1 LEAPPPG
8 KEGND
13 TRSADAEAQ
22 TEAVQTRLR
31 YLGFIALLACGASQA
46 DGARI
51 GLEYESEKD
60 RKTGRMNDAFTLKP
74 GWEFPKDGLINLVE
88 LLIDRNR
95 DRDADSDGI
104 RAKETKLFLR
114 IRHSGSITDRLAYYV
129 RGGVGR
135 SFNNEHDFSY
145 AYIEPGL
152 KYEISPRWEWTA
164 ALREGNSIDGT
175 EGERFGKFITGPS
188 FSFDK
193 NNEVELRY
201 VRAFRDKD
209 ARAWQIGY
217 THRF

>member
-1 LEAPPPG
+1 M
-8 KEGND
+8 
-13 TRSADAEAQ
+13 RS
-22 TEAVQTRLR
+22 
-31 YLGFIALLACGASQA
+31 LGLIALFACGAAQA
-46 DGARI
+46 DGPRI

-60 RKTGRMNDAFTLKP
+60 RRTGMMNDAFTLKP
-74 GWEFPKDGLINLVE
+74 GWEFPQHSFINLVE

-95 DRDADSDGI
+95 DRDVDSDGG
-104 RAKETKLFLR
+104 RARETKLFVRL
-114 IRHSGSITDRLAYYV
+114 RHSRNFTDTLGYYV

-135 SFNNEHDFSY
+135 SMNNEHDFSY
-145 AYIEPGL
+145 AYIEAGL
-152 KYEISPRWEWTA
+152 KLEISPRWEWTA

-175 EGERFGKFITGPS
+175 DGERFGKFITGPS

-217 THRF
+217 THKF

>member
-1 LEAPPPG
+1 MMKRVAFVLF
-8 KEGND
+8 
-13 TRSADAEAQ
+13 
-22 TEAVQTRLR
+22 V
-31 YLGFIALLACGASQA
+31 ACGVAHA
-46 DGARI
+46 EGARV
-51 GLEYESEKD
+51 GFEYEAEKD
-60 RKTGRMNDAFTLKP
+60 RKTGVMNDAFTLKP
-74 GWEFPKDGLINLVE
+74 GWELPRGSPLDLVE

-95 DRDADSDGI
+95 DRRADSEGV
-104 RAKETKLFLR
+104 RERETKLFVRL
-114 IRHSGSITDRLAYYV
+114 RHSGNLTGNLAYYI
-129 RGGVGR
+129 RGGIGR
-135 SFNNEHDFSY
+135 SMNNQDDFTY
-145 AYIEPGL
+145 VYIEPGL

-164 ALREGNSIDGT
+164 GLREGNSIDGT